1 MLKGRIYWFTGEASN
16 SRELAKKLHTLLQS
30 EKRNWRRDV
39 FYLDSEELRTITNN
53 KDYTD
58 SGTIN
63 HIRHLQMVTQ
73 YLHTNGCDVVVSDVS
88 PYKEVRE
95 EFKARIGLTNFSEFY
110 VHNSKKPL
118 DYVKYGKPTE
128 NFISVDTFRNNT
140 ELSFGSIV
148 NYLIDNHKL

>member
-39 FYLDSEELRTITNN
+39 FYLDSEELRNLTNN
-53 KDYTD
+53 TDYTD
-58 SGTIN
+58 SGTIK
-63 HIRHLQMVTQ
+63 HISHLQMIAQ
-73 YLHTNGCDVVVSDVS
+73 YLHITGCDVVVSDVS
-88 PYKEVRE
+88 PFKELRE
-95 EFKARIGLTNFSEFY
+95 QFKHKIGLSSFSEFY

-118 DYVKYGKPTE
+118 DYVKYGVPTE
-128 NFISVDTFRNNT
+128 NFISVDTHRNNS